1 MNIFGDFYNRAYGY
15 KQSRHEQQVAHSE
28 DWSAAVLSG
37 SEQAG
42 KLEQPLSGGYLRFF
56 LVSGAIA
63 VFVLVGQLFYVQIT
77 RGQQNLVLANGNRIR
92 QSTIRAPRGAIYDRN
107 KQILARNLASFD
119 LVVNPSQ
126 MPRGKAERAAIY
138 ATIAGLIGQQPA
150 EVQNKAEVKGKVFTQ
165 NVLIASNLD
174 RETALNVEEKTRQIT
189 GFSIDINP
197 SREYLDD
204 GPFAHFLGYTGRI
217 SAEEWRA
224 NPGYQPTDYIGKSG
238 LEQSYEDELKGKDG
252 KKQVEVD
259 AQGRQ
264 IRELAAVPAEA
275 GNSLV
280 LAVDSGLEKK
290 LAQELKASVERAGA
304 KRAAAVAMDPRN
316 GQILA
321 AVNWPGYDNNLFAKG
336 ISSADYQKLL
346 ADPGNPLFN
355 KVAGG
360 RYPVASTIK
369 PFISIAA
376 LEEQI
381 ITASTSIKDEGKI
394 DVVNKYNPSITYT
407 YRGWEAAGLGQVNV
421 VKAIAK
427 SSDVFYYIVGG
438 GFENFRGLGAD
449 KLLGW
454 YKKFG
459 LGTKT
464 GIDLAN
470 ESAGYLP
477 NPSDKKAQTGEPWYV
492 GDTYNISIGQGNLQA
507 TPLQLVT
514 ATSAVGNGGTL
525 YKPRLAKE
533 VINQKGE
540 RVREIKPEV
549 VATNFINP
557 KNLAIVQQGM
567 REVVQ
572 SGTACCRM
580 KAEVPVSVA
589 GKTGTAETS
598 SAGLDGKN
606 TRTKPHAWF
615 TAYAPAE
622 NPEIA
627 MVVLIEYAGEGA
639 EYAAPVARETLKW
652 YFGGR
657 P

>member
-1 MNIFGDFYNRAYGY
+1 MNIFGDFYNRAYSY
-15 KQSRHEQQVAHSE
+15 KQSRHEQQVVHSE
-28 DWSAAVLSG
+28 DWSAAVLTG

-42 KLEQPLSGGYLRFF
+42 KLEQPLSGRYLRFF
-56 LVSGAIA
+56 LLSGAVAMAILA
-63 VFVLVGQLFYVQIT
+63 VQLFYVQIT

-92 QSTIRAPRGAIYDRN
+92 QTTVRAPRGAIYDRN

-126 MPRGKAERAAIY
+126 MPRDKAER
-138 ATIAGLIGQQPA
+138 GQVYSVVASLVGQSVE
-150 EVQNKAEVKGKVFTQ
+150 EVQKKAEAKGKNFTQ
-165 NVLIASNLD
+165 NILIASNLD
-174 RETALNVEEKTRQIT
+174 RETALNIEEKSRQMT
-189 GFSIDINP
+189 GFNIDINP
-197 SREYLDD
+197 SREYLDS
-204 GPFAHFLGYTGRI
+204 GSFAHFLGYTGRI
-217 SAEEWRA
+217 SAEEWRS
-224 NPGYQPTDYIGKSG
+224 NPSYQPTDYIGKNG
-238 LEQSYEDELKGKDG
+238 LEQAYEAELKGKDG

-264 IRELAAVPAEA
+264 IRELAAVPAEP

-280 LAVDSGLEKK
+280 LSVDSGLEKK
-290 LAQELKASVERAGA
+290 LAQELQAGAERAGA

-321 AVNWPGYDNNLFAKG
+321 AVNWPSYDNNLFAKG
-336 ISSADYQKLL
+336 ISTADYQKLL
-346 ADPGNPLFN
+346 NDPGNPLFN

-369 PFISIAA
+369 PFVSVAA

-381 ITASTSIKDEGKI
+381 INESTTIKDEGKI
-394 DVVNKYNPSITYT
+394 DVVNKYNSSIVYT
-407 YRGWEAAGLGQVNV
+407 YRGWEAAGLGPVNV

-438 GFENFRGLGAD
+438 GFENFRGLGVD
-449 KLLGW
+449 KLLSW

-459 LGTKT
+459 LGSKT

-514 ATSAVGNGGTL
+514 ATAAIGNGGTL

-533 VINQKGE
+533 VVNQQGE

-557 KNLAIVQQGM
+557 KNLAVVQQGM
-567 REVVQ
+567 REVVL

-580 KAEVPVSVA
+580 KSEVPVSVA

-598 SAGLDGKN
+598 SAGQDGKN

-615 TAYAPAE
+615 TSYAPAE

-639 EYAAPVARETLKW
+639 EYAAPVTRETLKW